1 MKSDDDCG
9 GKLSVACRSSFLV
22 AAGVV
27 FSLLI
32 GCNPNETS
40 AMEQA
45 DRASRHYA
53 SAMAELQA
61 GHVEAAIKGFEEVV
75 GAEPGNG
82 NAHFQLAALL
92 EDVKKDYL
100 GAIVHYR
107 LYLMIRPKSDKAV
120 VAQDRMKGCET
131 RYTAMLIEKAGVENQ
146 FATELAK
153 LRAEHGQCG
162 KRAARLSEELEV
174 AKRKIASLEKDV
186 AMKRKMLD
194 RAEAIR
200 DDPSIAKVPT
210 RRTRPSDAELLDD
223 ESEGDRVLSSADI
236 KNLRAMLDEDER
248 TAVPPKTAIAASV
261 ADKDET
267 AQPPLSTTNQ
277 SSSAVNPFLRK
288 KEKKSSDRLIPE
300 TYTVEEGDTLMRIS
314 AKFYGTNHK
323 WRDIREANK
332 AIISPDGRVRTGQ
345 VIKLP

>member
-1 MKSDDDCG
+1 MRKADICSWV
-9 GKLSVACRSSFLV
+9 LPVACRVSFLLLACIE
-22 AAGVV
+22 AA
-27 FSLLI
+27 FLT
-32 GCNPNETS
+32 GCDPSEPS
-40 AMEQA
+40 AAERG

-53 SAMAELQA
+53 AAMAELQS
-61 GHVEAAIKGFEEVV
+61 GHVDAAIKGFEAVV
-75 GAEPGNG
+75 RTEPGNG

-107 LYLMIRPKSDKAV
+107 LYLTIRPKSDKAV

-131 RYTAMLIEKAGVENQ
+131 RYAAMLIEKAGVENQ
-146 FATELAK
+146 FAAELEK
-153 LRAEHGQCG
+153 LRKEHGQCG
-162 KRAARLSEELEV
+162 KKVAKLSEELDD
-174 AKRKIASLEKDV
+174 AKRKIASLEKEV
-186 AMKRKMLD
+186 AMKAKMLE
-194 RAEAIR
+194 RAS
-200 DDPSIAKVPT
+200 SIADDQSVAATPKRRMRPT
-210 RRTRPSDAELLDD
+210 DAELIED

-248 TAVPPKTAIAASV
+248 TAVPPKTADVTAA
-261 ADKDET
+261 ADEDE
-267 AQPPLSTTNQ
+267 AGRPPLAATNKA
-277 SSSAVNPFLRK
+277 SSAANPFAKK
-288 KEKKSSDRLIPE
+288 KEKKAPGRLIPE

-332 AIISPDGRVRTGQ
+332 AIISPDGRVKTGQ

>member
-1 MKSDDDCG
+1 MTRRTKTVMMKRD
-9 GKLSVACRSSFLV
+9 LLLVTV
-22 AAGVV
+22 AAVH
-27 FSLLI
+27 LLV
-32 GCNPNETS
+32 GCNPSNPS
-40 AMEQA
+40 AAERA

-53 SAMAELQA
+53 AAMAELQA
-61 GHVEAAIKGFEEVV
+61 GHLEAAIKGFEEVV
-75 GAEPGNG
+75 RVEPGNG

-131 RYTAMLIEKAGVENQ
+131 RYAAMLVAKAGSENQ
-146 FATELAK
+146 LVAELEK
-153 LRAEHGQCG
+153 LRTEHELCSQ
-162 KRAARLSEELEV
+162 KTAKLSEELDG

-186 AMKRKMLD
+186 EMKRKMLN

-200 DDPSIAKVPT
+200 DDPSVASVPA
-210 RRTRPSDAELLDD
+210 RRLHPTDAELLDD
-223 ESEGDRVLSSADI
+223 EPESDRVLSSADI

-248 TAVPPKTAIAASV
+248 TAVPPKTASVASV
-261 ADKDET
+261 PDKDEPGPPPHAT
-267 AQPPLSTTNQ
+267 TSQPT
-277 SSSAVNPFLRK
+277 SAANPFLRK
-288 KEKKSSDRLIPE
+288 KEKKPSGRLIPE

-314 AKFYGTNHK
+314 TKFYGTNHK

-332 AIISPDGRVRTGQ
+332 AIISPDGRVKAGQ
-345 VIKLP
+345 VITLP